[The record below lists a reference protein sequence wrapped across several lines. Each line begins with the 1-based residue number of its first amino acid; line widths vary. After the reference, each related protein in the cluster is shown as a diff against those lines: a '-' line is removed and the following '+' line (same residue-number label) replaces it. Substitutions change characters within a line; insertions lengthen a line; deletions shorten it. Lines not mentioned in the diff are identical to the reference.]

1 MITII
6 ASQCLFG
13 ARNGDFLL
21 AMTVSDR
28 AVSCPVCTVI
38 VRMTDVLVC
47 LLATCQLQCKTPWG
61 YPEKACVVIATKYVH
76 AMSVVGRRVNA

>member
-13 ARNGDFLL
+13 ARAGDFLL

-28 AVSCPVCTVI
+28 IVSGPVCTVI

-47 LLATCQLQCKTPWG
+47 LLATCQSQCKTPWG
-61 YPEKACVVIATKYVH
+61 YPEKACVVIATKYAH

>member
-21 AMTVSDR
+21 AMTASDR
-28 AVSCPVCTVI
+28 VVSGPVYTVI

-47 LLATCQLQCKTPWG
+47 LLATCQSQCKTPWDC
-61 YPEKACVVIATKYVH
+61 PERAYFVIAIKYAHVVS
-76 AMSVVGRRVNA
+76 AVGRCVNA